1 MKEFFKELL
10 DTQCEVLTE
19 IQITNNYKLFGKL
32 KGNRVVDP
40 VHVKKLRKSL
50 RKKHIKEVPIIV
62 VCNPTPEDGREP
74 FLIIDG
80 QHRCDALKEE
90 NLPITFVV
98 VDGVEYQDES
108 SILDVVELLNTSSME
123 WDVTDFMGSKCELGD
138 ENYIR
143 YDKIYKKFEFEHEII
158 YYTIKHLGGVINHD
172 MFKRGVLTFG
182 EEMYYDVYK
191 ILEWLTRFL
200 PIVEKYGKRYYL
212 KALLDLYFLENINL
226 DRLNDVVSYNNY
238 KEGQE
243 LLLQSGSVIQSLKHI
258 VFNLYNV
265 RLRKNRIGVTD
276 YGASNKYRLEV
287 ED

>member
-182 EEMYYDVYK
+182 EEM
-191 ILEWLTRFL
+191 
-200 PIVEKYGKRYYL
+200 
-212 KALLDLYFLENINL
+212 
-226 DRLNDVVSYNNY
+226 
-238 KEGQE
+238 
-243 LLLQSGSVIQSLKHI
+243 
-258 VFNLYNV
+258 
-265 RLRKNRIGVTD
+265 
-276 YGASNKYRLEV
+276 
-287 ED
+287 